1 MTLHL
6 PLVTLAGYCAAVLT
20 TVSFVPQLLRVWRLR
35 SARDI
40 SLTMFLA
47 FSLGVFLWLVYGISL
62 HSIPIILANGLTLAL
77 SLAILVLKIY
87 FDRRHESRNFPIHR
101 ANPRH
106 RRK

>member
-6 PLVTLAGYCAAVLT
+6 PLLTIAGYCAAVLT

-40 SLTMFLA
+40 SLTMFTV

-62 HSIPIILANGLTLAL
+62 HSIPMILANGLTLAL
-77 SLAILVLKIY
+77 SLTILILKLR
-87 FDRRHESRNFPIHR
+87 FDRQP
-101 ANPRH
+101 
-106 RRK
+106 